1 MFLRDDYNKER
12 CIDIIRIVTKKIS
25 NLNVFTCAFT
35 KLTGYGQKSF
45 CILNTLGTIK
55 ARVF

>member
-1 MFLRDDYNKER
+1 MTITKNKQDVWISVESLQ
-12 CIDIIRIVTKKIS
+12 KIS
-25 NLNVFTCAFT
+25 NLNVFTCAVT